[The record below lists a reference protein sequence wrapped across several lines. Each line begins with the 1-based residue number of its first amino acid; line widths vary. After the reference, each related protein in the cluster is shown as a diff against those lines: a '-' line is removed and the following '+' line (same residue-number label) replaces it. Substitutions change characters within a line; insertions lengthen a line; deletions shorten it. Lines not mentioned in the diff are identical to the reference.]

1 MEVAAGIN
9 NGSIK
14 EIIQKEAAMEILQK
28 EFCLNQQYASLFSGI
43 CSAKKPA
50 LFNKFV
56 LLPRNVVLLWN

>member
-14 EIIQKEAAMEILQK
+14 EIIQKETAMENLQT
-28 EFCLNQQYASLFSGI
+28 EFCLKQQYASLFSGF

-50 LFNKFV
+50 LFNIFV